1 MNKNKQKVVII
12 GGGITGLATAFYLQ
26 KYIKEH
32 QLPIEVKLIEGSEKI
47 GGKMQTYKENGF
59 TIERGPDS
67 FLERKQSA
75 VQLAKEVGLENELVN
90 NATGKSYVLVKDK
103 LHSIP
108 GGSIMGIPTKVLPFA
123 TSSLFTMKGK
133 LRAAGDFVLPKSTPQ
148 EDRSLGEFFQRRLGR
163 EVVENLIE
171 PLLSGIYAG
180 DIHKMS
186 LMATFPHF
194 YKVEQQ
200 YGSLVLGAKIMTPQK
215 KQQKTV
221 SNKGIFLSF
230 KNGLESFAQAI
241 NEKLEPNT
249 VLLGNRVEKVNKTE
263 EGYEILLHSGNTM
276 SADSIV
282 MTIPHYVV
290 NDILP
295 HYSFLD
301 CFKEVPSTSVATVT
315 LAFPRAE
322 VENNLDG
329 TGFIVSRNSNYHIT
343 ACTWLHKKW
352 PHSAPKDKALL
363 RCYVGR
369 PGQEEIVD
377 KSDEEIQSIVLKDL
391 KNSMNI
397 DIAPELVLIT
407 RWKKAMPQYT
417 VGHLSRL
424 KTVEREL
431 ADQLPGV
438 FMAGCSYHGVGVP
451 DCIDQGVAAVDKVL
465 DHLGYKIN

>member
-1 MNKNKQKVVII
+1 MIKDKQKVVVI
-12 GGGITGLATAFYLQ
+12 GGGITGLATAYYLQ
-26 KYIKEH
+26 KYSKQY
-32 QLPIEVKLIEGSEKI
+32 QLPIEVKLVEESLKI
-47 GGKMQTYKENGF
+47 GGKMQTYRENGY

-75 VQLAKEVGLENELVN
+75 VRLVKEVGLGNELVN
-90 NATGKSYVLVKDK
+90 NATGKSYVLVKNS

-108 GGSIMGIPTKVLPFA
+108 GGSLMGIPTKVLPFA
-123 TSSLFTMKGK
+123 TSKLFSVKGK
-133 LRAAGDFVLPKSTPQ
+133 LRAAGDFILPKSAPKDDQ
-148 EDRSLGEFFQRRLGR
+148 SLGQFFQRRLGR
-163 EVVENLIE
+163 EVVEHLIE

-180 DIHKMS
+180 DIHNMS
-186 LMATFPHF
+186 LMATFPQF

-200 YGSLVLGAKIMTPQK
+200 YGSLVLGAKKMTPKK

-221 SNKGIFLSF
+221 SNKGMFLAF
-230 KNGLESFAQAI
+230 KNGLQSFAQAI
-241 NEKLEPNT
+241 SSKLEPNT
-249 VLLGNRVEKVNKTE
+249 ILLGTRIERVIKKE
-263 EGYEILLHSGNTM
+263 EGYELLDSTGNTLR
-276 SADSIV
+276 ADSVV
-282 MTIPHYVV
+282 MAIPHYTVSS
-290 NDILP
+290 ILSD
-295 HYSFLD
+295 YSFTD
-301 CFKEVPSTSVATVT
+301 CFRDVPSTSVATVT
-315 LAFPRAE
+315 LAFPKAE

-329 TGFIVSRNSNYHIT
+329 TGFIVSRNSDYHIT

-369 PGQEEIVD
+369 PGQEDIVE

-397 DIAPELVLIT
+397 DTAPELVLIT

-417 VGHLSRL
+417 VGHLSRIE
-424 KTVEREL
+424 TVEREL
-431 ADQLPGV
+431 TEQLPGV
-438 FMAGCSYHGVGVP
+438 FMAGCSFHGVGIP